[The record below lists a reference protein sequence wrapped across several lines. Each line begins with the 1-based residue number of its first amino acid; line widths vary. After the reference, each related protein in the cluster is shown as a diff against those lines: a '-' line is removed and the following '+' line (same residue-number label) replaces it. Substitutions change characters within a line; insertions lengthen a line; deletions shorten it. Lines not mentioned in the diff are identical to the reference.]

1 MAVNQGLTWLLEML
15 FPGDPFKLQVHNNTL
30 HHILRRGGRM
40 TTKNTVISCSVMK
53 YAGWCSRELVL
64 YDQTTCLTMT
74 VEGQMLLYFKGKKMA
89 AVTVLLVSFEY
100 TYRWTALFFFLFL
113 QVWLGFWKA
122 FPKDTFLEG
131 FLLLCKASQSL
142 WLLRSKSKT
151 DEYCQICKFFFPVI
165 FIWTVFAKHE
175 QEYCSDDMIPWLIL
189 KNSKSAAVWVACLS
203 F

>member
-15 FPGDPFKLQVHNNTL
+15 FPGDPFKLQVHNDTL

-100 TYRWTALFFFLFL
+100 TYRWTALFFFYFYKYDLDSEKPSQRTLSWKVFSFCVRLAKVSGFLGVRAKQMNIVKFANFFFLSFLSELFL
-113 QVWLGFWKA
+113 QNMSKNTVVMIWSLGLF
-122 FPKDTFLEG
+122 
-131 FLLLCKASQSL
+131 
-142 WLLRSKSKT
+142 
-151 DEYCQICKFFFPVI
+151 
-165 FIWTVFAKHE
+165 
-175 QEYCSDDMIPWLIL
+175 
-189 KNSKSAAVWVACLS
+189 
-203 F
+203 